1 MAALPAARSLP
12 RPETPWL
19 TVMGA
24 MALALVCVA
33 WLLFFIHHISH
44 AISVSHIVDRI
55 ASETEAVIDDVMP
68 QPRREPHLVEAR
80 ARFDPGDWQTA
91 VLSET
96 SGYIR
101 YIDVSRAMAVAK
113 SCHVKANALRRVG

>member
-44 AISVSHIVDRI
+44 AISVSHIGDPT
-55 ASETEAVIDDVMP
+55 AAETEAVIDDVMP
-68 QPRREPHLVEAR
+68 KPRRQTQITAPPVA
-80 ARFDPGDWQTA
+80 FDPGDWLTT

-101 YIDVSRAMAVAK
+101 YV
-113 SCHVKANALRRVG
+113 

>member
-55 ASETEAVIDDVMP
+55 ASETEGSIDDVMP
-68 QPRREPHLVEAR
+68 QPRNLLRIVENIPRELETWDIPL
-80 ARFDPGDWQTA
+80 
-91 VLSET
+91 LSTT
-96 SGYIR
+96 SRYIR
-101 YIDVSRAMAVAK
+101 FIDTPRLV
-113 SCHVKANALRRVG
+113 